1 MCPLLALIWPWAPFG
16 GSSWDHE
23 ICRIGSKANM
33 YKYVIPSGNS
43 RVCSRTSLFFIGKS
57 SSFSMGHFPSNKWY
71 SPAFNSSSIS
81 CSHPFNY
88 FYGSLP
94 IDHSW
99 KTPYLNIFN
108 GKKTWF
114 PVNFPKQT
122 NPLNHAFPIYGSMDQ
137 WINKL
142 RLRGAHLLQEPYG
155 SELLAPKK
163 RAITWGEKRWEKM
176 IVMSYDDS
184 NMIAIWLYDR
194 NMRVIWYY
202 DRKIYTW

>member
-1 MCPLLALIWPWAPFG
+1 MSLKCHYFSITLFVTMCPLLALIWPWAPFG

-114 PVNFPKQT
+114 PVNFPNK
-122 NPLNHAFPIYGSMDQ
+122 PIHWIMLSPSMDQ
-137 WINKL
+137 WINGSTSSACEARISSKSL
-142 RLRGAHLLQEPYG
+142 TAPSCWRPRRGL
-155 SELLAPKK
+155 
-163 RAITWGEKRWEKM
+163 
-176 IVMSYDDS
+176 
-184 NMIAIWLYDR
+184 
-194 NMRVIWYY
+194 
-202 DRKIYTW
+202 

>member
-108 GKKTWF
+108 GKKNMVSCKF
-114 PVNFPKQT
+114 SQT
-122 NPLNHAFPIYGSMDQ
+122 NQSIESCFPHLWINGSMDQ
-137 WINKL
+137 QAPPARRASPPRAL
-142 RLRGAHLLQEPYG
+142 RLRAVGAQEEGYNLRRKAVG
-155 SELLAPKK
+155 KN
-163 RAITWGEKRWEKM
+163 
-176 IVMSYDDS
+176 DS
-184 NMIAIWLYDR
+184 H
-194 NMRVIWYY
+194 VIW
-202 DRKIYTW
+202 W